1 LFIVE
6 ERYAQTMC
14 TCRRE
19 LNWVHWR
26 DYSWEN
32 HARCHSEIKAATLS
46 VTVGS
51 EVAKS

>member
-19 LNWVHWR
+19 LN
-26 DYSWEN
+26 
-32 HARCHSEIKAATLS
+32 
-46 VTVGS
+46 
-51 EVAKS
+51 